1 MFALY
6 VVATPIGN
14 LEDITL
20 RALRVLGEVGLIAA
34 EDTRT
39 TKRLLDHYGVKTP
52 LTSYHEHNKESKI
65 TLLLDHLH
73 RHDVAL
79 VSEAGTP
86 GVSDPGYEIIQAAI
100 QRSIPVISVP
110 GPTAIVT
117 ALVISGLPADR
128 FTYLGFLPRKRSDRV
143 RLLRSLQDERHTMV
157 VFEAP
162 HRLTESLT
170 DVADVL
176 GDRTVAVIREVTK
189 LHEEVFRGTV
199 TGAMAHFRQPKG
211 EHTLVIEGRREAAKS
226 IPTSEVEAQIRQM
239 QSQGMTAKQAVGLLA
254 ASTGLTRKELYRT
267 WLRVK
272 GPRASGYDT
281 M

>member
-34 EDTRT
+34 EDTRK
-39 TKRLLDHYGVKTP
+39 TKRLLDHYGIKTP

-65 TLLLDHLH
+65 PALLEHLQ
-73 RHDVAL
+73 RHDIAL

-86 GVSDPGYEIIQAAI
+86 GVSDPGYEIIQEVI
-100 QRSIPVISVP
+100 RRDIPIVFVP
-110 GPTAIVT
+110 GPTAIVA
-117 ALVISGLPADR
+117 ALVISGLPTDR
-128 FTYLGFLPRKRSDRV
+128 FIYMGFLPRKRSDRV
-143 RLLRSLQDERHTMV
+143 KLLRSLKDERHTLV

-170 DVADVL
+170 DISDVWGNRRL
-176 GDRTVAVIREVTK
+176 AVIREATK

-199 TGAMAHFRQPKG
+199 AEAMVHFQSTKG
-211 EHTLVIEGRREAAKS
+211 EHTLVIEGKGKPAEER
-226 IPTSEVEAQIRQM
+226 PTSNLEEQIRQM
-239 QSQGMTAKQAVGLLA
+239 QSQGMTAKQALELLVT
-254 ASTGLTRKELYRT
+254 STGLSRKELYRT
-267 WLRVK
+267 WLRLK
-272 GPRASGYDT
+272 GLGASDYDT

>member
-34 EDTRT
+34 EDTRKT
-39 TKRLLDHYGVKTP
+39 RRLLDHYGVKTP

-65 TLLLDHLH
+65 PLLLDHLQ
-73 RHDVAL
+73 RHDIAL

-86 GVSDPGYEIIQAAI
+86 GVSDPGYEIIQVAI
-100 QRSIPVISVP
+100 QRGIPVISVP
-110 GPTAIVT
+110 GPTAII
-117 ALVISGLPADR
+117 ASLVVSGLPTDR
-128 FTYLGFLPRKRSDRV
+128 FTYLGFLPRKRSDRL
-143 RLLRSLQDERHTMV
+143 RLFRSLEDERHTMV
-157 VFEAP
+157 AFEAP
-162 HRLTESLT
+162 HRLAESLV

-176 GDRTVAVIREVTK
+176 GNRRIAVVREATK

-199 TGAMAHFRQPKG
+199 TEAMTHFQQSRG
-211 EHTLVIEGRREAAKS
+211 EHTLVIEGKQEPPKPRSTPEL
-226 IPTSEVEAQIRQM
+226 EEQIRQM

-254 ASTGLTRKELYRT
+254 ASTGVTRKELYRA

-272 GPRASGYDT
+272 RPGASGYDT